1 MDKARDF
8 GSGDCRFESCHGR
21 LEWSPLI
28 RLFENPKSKTTL
40 IATAFNCYIAA
51 TGIHG
56 RAHFRL
62 RSHGCGCILITFI
75 VQSVDIWWVMGCLN
89 VKFCPPDDEPV
100 MMSRGTQVYDGEVIC
115 LRSHCHLQD
124 MEVARLEHELDLAK
138 AEVSRFNKKYWR
150 LELNERLAGGNAAS
164 ILV

>member
-1 MDKARDF
+1 
-8 GSGDCRFESCHGR
+8 
-21 LEWSPLI
+21 
-28 RLFENPKSKTTL
+28 
-40 IATAFNCYIAA
+40 
-51 TGIHG
+51 
-56 RAHFRL
+56 
-62 RSHGCGCILITFI
+62 
-75 VQSVDIWWVMGCLN
+75 MGCLN

-138 AEVSRFNKKYWR
+138 AEVSRFKEKYWR
-150 LELNERLAGGNAAS
+150 LELDKRLAAKGRGNAAS